1 MKAIG
6 KTLGSTPDQSGRTRR
21 AAVAALSGL
30 AGVLVA
36 AACDMGGP
44 GQSASKF
51 TKEVTLDWGVWQGPT
66 LLEAAREGIRIF
78 KEKHPALTI
87 QLLPFNSQ
95 TENTTKWLGGSGPH
109 VTMTWGTV
117 LVDSGRQGMFLGL
130 DPYIKRD
137 GRAVPLSDYADY
149 HVKAIQWQGVGQFAL
164 PMYSNLYGLYYNK
177 KVFQQKG
184 VALPDET
191 WDWRKYQDA
200 MLRLTDREQGV
211 WGALDQGISLGAN
224 KVLQNDAN
232 MVDPQ
237 DDRKAA
243 FTSPGALEALQWTHD
258 RLWRDRSMAQT
269 ADRNAAGFNS
279 PFAMLAAG
287 KVAMI
292 EQGSYAPADFARDF
306 PDAVNDWDITVLPQG
321 KKRVSNVAIDSWTIH
336 KDAPV
341 EEAWEFLKFLQSTE
355 WLDVQAGVAS
365 YQHPRISM
373 QDRYVEVLKK

>member
-1 MKAIG
+1 MRAIG

-164 PMYSNLYGLYYNK
+164 PMY
-177 KVFQQKG
+177 
-184 VALPDET
+184 
-191 WDWRKYQDA
+191 
-200 MLRLTDREQGV
+200 
-211 WGALDQGISLGAN
+211 
-224 KVLQNDAN
+224 
-232 MVDPQ
+232 
-237 DDRKAA
+237 
-243 FTSPGALEALQWTHD
+243 
-258 RLWRDRSMAQT
+258 
-269 ADRNAAGFNS
+269 
-279 PFAMLAAG
+279 
-287 KVAMI
+287 
-292 EQGSYAPADFARDF
+292 
-306 PDAVNDWDITVLPQG
+306 
-321 KKRVSNVAIDSWTIH
+321 
-336 KDAPV
+336 
-341 EEAWEFLKFLQSTE
+341 
-355 WLDVQAGVAS
+355 
-365 YQHPRISM
+365 
-373 QDRYVEVLKK
+373 